1 MTTIINRRN
10 DDVLTIIRDHGKP
23 GGISVETAVGVWLR
37 DVGDGTYLAEDTD
50 DRYEAMDDNERYT
63 D

>member
-1 MTTIINRRN
+1 MTKIINRRN
-10 DDVLTIIRDHGKP
+10 DDVLTIIRDHGTP
-23 GGISVETAVGVWLR
+23 GISVETVEGVWLR
-37 DVGDGTYLAEDTD
+37 NLGDGTYLAEDTD